1 MVNNKNDA
9 VKVVPLFYI
18 VAELIFCNAEPPM
31 NGDISARSVSVGD
44 SIIYTCDCG
53 YYFADE
59 AGLRIPSAIATCLES
74 GEFDN
79 IPFCQG

>member
-1 MVNNKNDA
+1 
-9 VKVVPLFYI
+9 
-18 VAELIFCNAEPPM
+18 M

-59 AGLRIPSAIATCLES
+59 AGFRIPSAIATCQES

-79 IPFCQG
+79 TLICQG